1 MTQVEIS
8 LGQITDLAVDAI
20 VCADNSGLAV
30 GRGCLE
36 ARSSFSK
43 THSALF
49 KDGVV
54 TNPYP

>member
-8 LGQITDLAVDAI
+8 LGQITDLAVAAI

-36 ARSSFSK
+36 ARSAFPK

-49 KDGVV
+49 KDGVAA
-54 TNPYP
+54 NP